1 MSVGAENYEVGT
13 YLSGEARVYT
23 VLHVIQNRAGDTE
36 KVSAT
41 FEIYGAVAVLRCS
54 SQGIVEILMVKSY
67 C

>member
-1 MSVGAENYEVGT
+1 M
-13 YLSGEARVYT
+13 SGEARVYT
-23 VLHVIQNRAGDTE
+23 VLPVIHNRAGDAET
-36 KVSAT
+36 VSAT